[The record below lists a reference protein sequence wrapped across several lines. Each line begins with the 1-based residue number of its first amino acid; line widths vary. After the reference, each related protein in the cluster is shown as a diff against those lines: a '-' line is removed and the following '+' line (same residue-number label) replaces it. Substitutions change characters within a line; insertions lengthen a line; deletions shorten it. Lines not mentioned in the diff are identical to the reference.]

1 MPRGHEL
8 NHFATVRQE
17 EAWSTGDVKSTTD
30 IQWRLPILYF
40 DSGGIPEYC
49 NGFGV
54 SFNDDFENRLTEIIK
69 NYDIYKEM
77 IARKLAL
84 PPKYVTSILSNPV
97 TSKKEV
103 EFVISGL
110 VS

>member
-1 MPRGHEL
+1 
-8 NHFATVRQE
+8 
-17 EAWSTGDVKSTTD
+17 
-30 IQWRLPILYF
+30 
-40 DSGGIPEYC
+40 
-49 NGFGV
+49 
-54 SFNDDFENRLTEIIK
+54 
-69 NYDIYKEM
+69 M

>member
-1 MPRGHEL
+1 M
-8 NHFATVRQE
+8 TQE
-17 EAWSTGDVKSTTD
+17 YSEVVASQISSFERIYKNLQSLESGKTLEPLLIGKNS
-30 IQWRLPILYF
+30 IQY
-40 DSGGIPEYC
+40 
-49 NGFGV
+49 
-54 SFNDDFENRLTEIIK
+54 
-69 NYDIYKEM
+69 YDIYKEM

-84 PPKYVTSILSNPV
+84 PPKYVTSILSNPL